1 MRCDAMR
8 ASQERARDR
17 TSPRYSEGTP
27 TAPCFAS
34 ADFFASFEVIPPCTM
49 SVAAEL
55 SSLELVLQTQDTGK
69 KKKKKGEDPKVLVP
83 WRTS

>member
-1 MRCDAMR
+1 MTDAVAEVNAVR
-8 ASQERARDR
+8 SQAQQLL
-17 TSPRYSEGTP
+17 
-27 TAPCFAS
+27 
-34 ADFFASFEVIPPCTM
+34 ASFAQECTASVE

-55 SSLELVLQTQDTGK
+55 SSLELVLETQDTGK